1 MNPPIGSTVVTG
13 VIGDPVGHS
22 LSPILH
28 NTAFSALN
36 LPWVYVAFPVAKAF
50 GGSVVESMR
59 TMGIRGLSVTMPHK
73 DAVARDA
80 DDATDDVRLL
90 GAANTLVAHGHRI
103 AAHSTD
109 GEGCVGALRAAQ
121 FDPEGKRCLVLG
133 AGGAARAV
141 ILALARAGARE
152 IFVANR
158 SRERAE
164 RAAQLGLGR
173 AHVTSD
179 DVADSCDLIIN
190 ATPVGMG
197 TDHGLP
203 IDPARLGPGQVVN
216 DLIYHPLVTP
226 LLAVAEERGARTV
239 GGLEMLLHQAGR
251 QFYLW
256 TGEVAP
262 LDQMRQ
268 GVTIELERRARQQ

>member
-1 MNPPIGSTVVTG
+1 MNAPTGSTIVTG

-50 GGSVVESMR
+50 GGSVVEGMR
-59 TMGIRGLSVTMPHK
+59 TFGIRGLSVTMPHK

-90 GAANTLVAHGHRI
+90 GAANTLVAHGRRI

-109 GEGCVGALRAAQ
+109 GEGCIGALRAAQ

-141 ILALARAGARE
+141 VLALARAGARE
-152 IFVANR
+152 ICIANR
-158 SRERAE
+158 STERAE
-164 RAAQLGLGR
+164 HAAQLGLGR
-173 AHVTSD
+173 AKATSEE
-179 DVADSCDLIIN
+179 VADSCDLIIN

-197 TDHGLP
+197 GDQGLP
-203 IDPARLGPGQVVN
+203 IDPSRLGPGQLVN

-226 LLAVAEERGARTV
+226 LLAVASERGARTV
-239 GGLEMLLHQAGR
+239 GGLDMLVHQAGR
-251 QFYLW
+251 QFHLW
-256 TGEVAP
+256 TGETAP
-262 LDQMRQ
+262 LEQMRQ
-268 GVTIELERRARQQ
+268 GVAIELERRARLP